1 MTQYKPLL
9 LAFSLVAFAPASAY
23 ANDTA
28 KSKSSATGGSSS
40 AAASQSLDF
49 SKADTNHDG
58 KLSRAEWDAA
68 MKQSNKSAASGG
80 TSGGSSASAGSK
92 LDFSKLDTN
101 HDGSLSRQEF
111 DAGGTAPTAT

>member
-9 LAFSLVAFAPASAY
+9 LAFSLVAFATASAY

-49 SKADTNHDG
+49 GSADTNHDG

-68 MKQSNKSAASGG
+68 MKQSNKSAAS
-80 TSGGSSASAGSK
+80 SGSSASAGSK
-92 LDFSKLDTN
+92 LDFS
-101 HDGSLSRQEF
+101 
-111 DAGGTAPTAT
+111 